1 MPPTS
6 KTGLE
11 GSEGA
16 RHAPVISDDNVWFY
30 ELFKPTGVKK
40 GSSESS
46 DGRFRVRL
54 RITAKLDF
62 VRKGSQVL
70 IEPGPVS
77 KKFRLDLLDFSFS
90 FLIKFALDSPYRLGP
105 FEKLTGN
112 ELE

>member
-1 MPPTS
+1 MTAGS
-6 KTGLE
+6 GSVYGLRQ
-11 GSEGA
+11 S
-16 RHAPVISDDNVWFY
+16 PF
-30 ELFKPTGVKK
+30 
-40 GSSESS
+40 
-46 DGRFRVRL
+46 
-54 RITAKLDF
+54 TAKLDF
-62 VRKGSQVL
+62 VRKGSRVL